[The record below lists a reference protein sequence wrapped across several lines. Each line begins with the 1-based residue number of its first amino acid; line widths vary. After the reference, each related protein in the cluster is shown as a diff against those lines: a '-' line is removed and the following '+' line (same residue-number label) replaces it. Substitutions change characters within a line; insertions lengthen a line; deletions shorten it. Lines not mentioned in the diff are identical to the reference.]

1 MIITYNPELNN
12 PPSSPETGIGF
23 SFIGGGIGKETRHV
37 RFEPGTNHDIDPA
50 VWDELQAFEE
60 IQRLLS
66 LGALKVIERSEEAPA
81 PASLP
86 TSLADYAIND
96 ALDVVSATHDEELLT
111 RWERE
116 EKRIKV
122 RNALSRRL
130 AEVKEGRA

>member
-12 PPSSPETGIGF
+12 PPAAKETGIGF

-60 IQRLLS
+60 IQRLIG
-66 LGALKVIERSEEAPA
+66 LGALKVIERSEEAPSIE
-81 PASLP
+81 SLP
-86 TSLADYAIND
+86 ESLADYAIAD
-96 ALDVVSATHDEELLT
+96 ALDVVNATHDSALLT

-122 RNALSRRL
+122 RNAISRRL
-130 AEVKEGRA
+130 TEVEEGRA